1 MFSSRQQF
9 GFSGERLAEKYL
21 IEHGFAVVTRN
32 FRTREGEIDLICRD
46 RGVLVF
52 VEVKTRRSNRFGA
65 PEEAV
70 TFRKLQR
77 LRAAAFAFLGEHP
90 AHRFRFD
97 VIAIDAS
104 TTPPTIRH
112 IHSV

>member
-1 MFSSRQQF
+1 VFSSRQQF
-9 GFSGERLAEKYL
+9 GFSGERLAEKFLVERGYT
-21 IEHGFAVVTRN
+21 VVARN

-46 RGVLVF
+46 HGVLVF
-52 VEVKTRRSNRFGA
+52 VEVKTRRSARFGA

-70 TFRKLQR
+70 TYKKLQR
-77 LRAAAFAFLGEHP
+77 LRSAGFAFLVEHP
-90 AHRFRFD
+90 CRSFRFD